1 MEGWGAG
8 RADETVKEEE
18 VRDRRGVGM
27 GKGRS
32 HRAVSVCCLMPGETI
47 DRMRVPAK

>member
-1 MEGWGAG
+1 MEGWGA

-18 VRDRRGVGM
+18 VRDRMGVGM

-32 HRAVSVCCLMPGETI
+32 RQATQATVQ
-47 DRMRVPAK
+47 